1 MLMTG
6 GSTRLAVQSPRR
18 LVRDALCA
26 YLAGWPEFSVVGQ
39 TAEVDAL
46 YSLCALRQP
55 DTVLVD
61 ADRLAVETVAELSRL
76 RAAFPSVQ
84 VVVLYSEFAP
94 RALAAAV
101 QADITALVPGNRGL
115 NGLLRALRVGA
126 GTPHRPGADGLA
138 LTERELEIVSLLGAG
153 HTVPEIATLLEISPH
168 TVENHKRRIY
178 VKLGVGNQI
187 HAVSRATSL
196 GLLEPD
202 PASQPPRGTRIEP
215 GRPPLVTIRG
225 PEGRCLDEVVTV
237 LVTAGLP
244 FVFARTPQ
252 LDDREHWFVWHR
264 GPRPVLL
271 IDPQPVD
278 WVFAE
283 ALDGPVIVVWPA
295 QPDLA
300 DVVDAL
306 LRGVRGMVRPADVTT
321 ELAPI
326 VSLVSHGYVALPA
339 MHFDELAQMLVG
351 RLDERP
357 GGVPEL
363 TAREQDILDS
373 IARGHTVRQTARAL
387 GIAAKTV
394 ENTQARLFRKLGAH
408 NRSAALTIAYRLGLV
423 APGAPS
429 APDH

>member
-225 PEGRCLDEVVTV
+225 PEGRCLDDVVTV

-423 APGAPS
+423 APGAS
-429 APDH
+429 TSTDH